1 MRDLYIKNG
10 HGFALV
16 YSITSLSTFNDLEEL
31 RDHVIR
37 VKDIDNVCNTR
48 YINMLRI
55 SEFFGIKKPH
65 HDIKLH

>member
-48 YINMLRI
+48 YIKYVTYFRI
-55 SEFFGIKKPH
+55 FWYQETTS
-65 HDIKLH
+65 